1 MRWKYSFFW
10 NKIKLKIIKWP
21 SRKWKMAIKKTELR
35 FSRMILQFRWNFC
48 IFFKKKAKRSPE
60 IAISVKKYEI
70 CIFGG
75 SFCFFCLIILVKWE
89 RMVAILLEKIPIN
102 YQKILEKCK
111 MSFCSS
117 ENKNWTFRGSF
128 DKFSAFFCD
137 FARFICEFQQLFF
150 ITNFFQRRRN
160 RELTSVYRC
169 IYHELIIIKTRNNEW
184 GE

>member
-1 MRWKYSFFW
+1 
-10 NKIKLKIIKWP
+10 
-21 SRKWKMAIKKTELR
+21 
-35 FSRMILQFRWNFC
+35 
-48 IFFKKKAKRSPE
+48 
-60 IAISVKKYEI
+60 
-70 CIFGG
+70 
-75 SFCFFCLIILVKWE
+75 
-89 RMVAILLEKIPIN
+89 
-102 YQKILEKCK
+102 

-128 DKFSAFFCD
+128 DKFSAFFRD

-169 IYHELIIIKTRNNEW
+169 IYHELIIIKTRNNER